1 MSMSY
6 AWGAFE
12 FVGTGGR
19 ADLGSG
25 PASAG
30 HGFYIAQR
38 PPPPSSQPS
47 LMGLVLTLIV
57 GVTSFVALVGFATG
71 GLACVIVGGP
81 AITLA
86 VWLVSRRRPQ
96 PGRCAHIMFNPLF

>member
-1 MSMSY
+1 MPHRLL
-6 AWGAFE
+6 AIT
-12 FVGTGGR
+12 VGL
-19 ADLGSG
+19 A
-25 PASAG
+25 
-30 HGFYIAQR
+30 
-38 PPPPSSQPS
+38 
-47 LMGLVLTLIV
+47 LTLIV

-96 PGRCAHIMFNPLF
+96 PGRCAGCNYDLTGNVSGVCPECGRKV